1 LEQKTLHGSD
11 DPAVGGDW
19 LQTWSGRE
27 LSLSDFGLSL
37 GTANPAI
44 EPRETARVLSGIER
58 FGARCMKTYVVAD
71 HSLRVAWRV
80 RELGGSVL
88 DQFYGL
94 NHEGDESLLG
104 FDPPSPLLAICP
116 DLRAVKRR
124 AHLAYFARYALSPE
138 LPAVV
143 KEADLDLLV
152 AERRDLMR
160 RPPRAWHPSLEA
172 RALAV
177 LPEMSQIH
185 PIHPSDAREL
195 WLGEWVRLG
204 TALVRD
210 YRAEIGP
217 DAHASL
223 ASAVADSRH
232 WDQP

>member
-1 LEQKTLHGSD
+1 MEQTLHGSD
-11 DPAVGGDW
+11 DSAVGGEW
-19 LQTWSGRE
+19 LQTWGGRE
-27 LSLSDFGLSL
+27 LSLSDFGIGL

-58 FGARCMKTYVVAD
+58 FGARCLKTYVVAD

-104 FDPPSPLLAICP
+104 FDPPSPLLSICP

-124 AHLAYFARYALSPE
+124 AHLAYFARYGLPPE
-138 LPAVV
+138 LPAIV

-152 AERRDLMR
+152 TERRDLMR

-185 PIHPSDAREL
+185 PIYPSDAREL
-195 WLGEWVRLG
+195 WLSEWVRLG
-204 TALVRD
+204 TELVSD
-210 YRAEIGP
+210 HRAEIGP
-217 DAHASL
+217 DAHAAL
-223 ASAVADSRH
+223 ASAVVRAPYWTARD
-232 WDQP
+232 

>member
-1 LEQKTLHGSD
+1 LLILYASPRRCGAARINDRAAAQETPLEQKIFYGFD
-11 DPAVGGDW
+11 DFVVGGEW

-143 KEADLDLLV
+143 KEADLDLLT
-152 AERRDLMR
+152 
-160 RPPRAWHPSLEA
+160 SSY
-172 RALAV
+172 LA
-177 LPEMSQIH
+177 
-185 PIHPSDAREL
+185 
-195 WLGEWVRLG
+195 
-204 TALVRD
+204 
-210 YRAEIGP
+210 
-217 DAHASL
+217 
-223 ASAVADSRH
+223 
-232 WDQP
+232 